1 MLLKSPGLPIN
12 KVVSAS
18 SCPLP
23 LLPPIIH
30 PCPLSPFCF
39 LFPSPLF
46 LCLNKLKHPIFY
58 TFPAHKNY
66 IHPSAPHPPH
76 FHFFCTMYGCPSII
90 RASPHCHLTYY
101 SIFQCPSPAPIPPHF
116 RFFEPF
122 MDATLPPRPDQAQ
135 GSLITDLE
143 AIDNSQIKKRTD
155 WARFPTL
162 PKKRQRCQP
171 HDICGTYHFK

>member
-46 LCLNKLKHPIFY
+46 LCLNKLKHPLFY

-76 FHFFCTMYGCPSII
+76 FSLLLHYLWLSFYHKSLPPL
-90 RASPHCHLTYY
+90 SPNILLYFSMPLTSCMTY
-101 SIFQCPSPAPIPPHF
+101 PIP
-116 RFFEPF
+116 
-122 MDATLPPRPDQAQ
+122 LPLPCSHPP
-135 GSLITDLE
+135 S
-143 AIDNSQIKKRTD
+143 
-155 WARFPTL
+155 FPL
-162 PKKRQRCQP
+162 
-171 HDICGTYHFK
+171 F

>member
-12 KVVSAS
+12 KVVSTS

-46 LCLNKLKHPIFY
+46 FCLNKLKHPLFLHFSCPQELY
-58 TFPAHKNY
+58 
-66 IHPSAPHPPH
+66 PSSAAHPPH

-101 SIFQCPSPAPIPPHF
+101 SIFQCPLPH
-116 RFFEPF
+116 
-122 MDATLPPRPDQAQ
+122 A
-135 GSLITDLE
+135 
-143 AIDNSQIKKRTD
+143 
-155 WARFPTL
+155 
-162 PKKRQRCQP
+162 
-171 HDICGTYHFK
+171 